1 MQVNSLDCGPMI
13 DYPVLK
19 LLHAALALVSVLWF
33 AARGLAVLVADF
45 RPSARLWRAGPHLV
59 DTLLLV
65 SGIWLALLAG
75 WMPFVHPWLGTKL
88 GLLVVY
94 IGLAWVALK
103 PWLDRRLRWS
113 MFFAALGVFA
123 WMMGV
128 AFTKSPAG
136 PLRLLG
142 F

>member
-1 MQVNSLDCGPMI
+1 MI
-13 DYPVLK
+13 DYTVLK
-19 LLHAALALVSVLWF
+19 SVHAALALVSVLWF
-33 AARGLAVLVADF
+33 AARGLAVLVADL

-65 SGIWLALLAG
+65 SGIWLALMAG
-75 WMPFVHPWLGTKL
+75 WTPFAHPWLGVKL

-113 MFFAALGVFA
+113 LFFAALGVFA

-128 AFTKSPAG
+128 ALSKSPMG
-136 PLRLLG
+136 PLSLLG
-142 F
+142 L